1 MMKKLFASILTLT
14 LALSIFTFAGTA
26 YAFAAEETEAVAITA
41 DDALQIALD
50 AANFKATS
58 IQYPKVWD
66 DTNDGTAIY
75 KVVFYVGPVGFA
87 YQIDKASGEVLA
99 SEIND

>member
-26 YAFAAEETEAVAITA
+26 YAFAAEEAVVITE

-50 AANFKATS
+50 TANFKATS